1 MTSVV
6 LAVFYL
12 SIAFHMYQDA
22 KRNGQWS
29 WVRFFSILAAM
40 GVFSVAF
47 ILPVANWGVGSG
59 HPGAV
64 IAIMLGGIFVFVA
77 GLIIVLRKMPMKP
90 APADAPPGR
99 IP

>member
-29 WVRFFSILAAM
+29 WVRFFSILGAM

-47 ILPVANWGVGSG
+47 IVPVATWGVD
-59 HPGAV
+59 HARPGTV
-64 IAIMLGGIFVFVA
+64 IAVMLSGIFVFVA
-77 GLIIVLRKMPMKP
+77 GLVIVLRKLPTRTTP
-90 APADAPPGR
+90 VDPPPGR

>member
-1 MTSVV
+1 MTSAV
-6 LAVFYL
+6 LAAFYL
-12 SIAFHMYQDA
+12 AIAFHMYQDA

-47 ILPVANWGVGSG
+47 IVPVAKWGVGSG
-59 HPGAV
+59 RPGAV
-64 IAIMLGGIFVFVA
+64 VAIMLSGIFVFVA
-77 GLIIVLRKMPMKP
+77 GLIIVLRKMPLRTP
-90 APADAPPGR
+90 PVDVPPGR

>member
-1 MTSVV
+1 MTSVL

-29 WVRFFSILAAM
+29 WVRFFSILAAV

-47 ILPVANWGVGSG
+47 IVPVVNWGVGTRR
-59 HPGAV
+59 PGIV
-64 IAIMLGGIFVFVA
+64 IAVMLSGIFVFVA
-77 GLIIVLRKMPMKP
+77 GLIIVLRKMPTTARP
-90 APADAPPGR
+90 VDAPPSR

>member
-47 ILPVANWGVGSG
+47 ILPVANWGAGTG
-59 HPGAV
+59 RPGIV
-64 IAIMLGGIFVFVA
+64 IAVMLSGIFVFVA
-77 GLIIVLRKMPMKP
+77 GLIIVLRKMPMKARP
-90 APADAPPGR
+90 VDAPPNR

>member
-29 WVRFFSILAAM
+29 WLRFLSILAAM

-47 ILPVANWGVGSG
+47 ILPVASWGVGTG
-59 HPGAV
+59 RPGLV
-64 IAIMLGGIFVFVA
+64 IAVMLSGIVVFVA
-77 GLIIVLRKMPMKP
+77 GLIIVLRKMPMKATP
-90 APADAPPGR
+90 VDAPPNGL
-99 IP
+99 P